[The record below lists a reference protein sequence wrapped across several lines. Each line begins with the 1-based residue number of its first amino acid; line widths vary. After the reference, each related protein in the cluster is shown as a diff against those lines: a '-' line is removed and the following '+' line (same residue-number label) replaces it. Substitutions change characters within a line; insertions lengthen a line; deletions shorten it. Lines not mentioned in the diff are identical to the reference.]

1 MTSVADS
8 RGHLALPFG
17 AFYGQLDVRRH
28 APGLD
33 VAVLDVDPH
42 RVVERHSHD
51 DAHFVLV
58 LSGLYVSSAAGAP
71 PLSNGPALIFN
82 PAGTTHRDRFET
94 RERRFEGRFLT
105 LSVAR
110 VLADSRLS
118 GARLPDS
125 SRSITSPT
133 ALALANQ
140 LAQECASA
148 FDDATAMQESLAHAM
163 IATVAQPSDGFDA
176 TDAPAWLGIAREC
189 LDDQC
194 NRDVRVSDVARI
206 VGVHPVHLARVFQR
220 YVGCA
225 PGEYLRRRRVVLAC
239 ALLRQTVR
247 PLSDIAEACGFVDQS
262 HFANVFRRRMGVT
275 PSGYRA
281 QTRR

>member
-17 AFYGQLDVRRH
+17 AFYGQLDARRH
-28 APGLD
+28 APGLE

-71 PLSNGPALIFN
+71 PLSNGPELIFN
-82 PAGTTHRDRFET
+82 PAGTTHRDRFEA

-118 GARLPDS
+118 GARLPDRPS
-125 SRSITSPT
+125 AVGSPA
-133 ALALANQ
+133 ALALATE

-148 FDDATAMQESLAHAM
+148 VGDASAMQESLAHAL
-163 IATVAQPSDGFDA
+163 IATVAQTTDVIDTS
-176 TDAPAWLGIAREC
+176 DAPWWLGVAREC

-225 PGEYLRRRRVVLAC
+225 PGVYLRRRRVALAA
-239 ALLRQTVR
+239 ALLRETRR
-247 PLSDIAEACGFVDQS
+247 PLSDIATTCGFVDQS

-275 PSGYRA
+275 PSVYRA
-281 QTRR
+281 QIRG